1 MTANAKENTFRINR
15 SMEPGQYRLA
25 DIFPDIR
32 SYPVLRTIFTDGRE
46 FDRVMNKTKVFILD
60 SPHVMSVDNDDGSIN
75 IGLNYLK
82 SASLTFLYLDIIHE
96 LCHVKQH
103 LEGRDLFER
112 QKSYVDRETE
122 IEAYEV
128 TIREARRIGMKDRVL
143 RDYLNVPWINAAEH
157 KRLCRRMG
165 CDGKQAPK
173 RP

>member
-1 MTANAKENTFRINR
+1 MTANARENTFHINR
-15 SMEPGQYRLA
+15 SVGPGQYRLA
-25 DIFPDIR
+25 EIFPDIR
-32 SYPVLRTIFTDGRE
+32 SYDILRTIFTDKRE
-46 FDRVMNKTKVFILD
+46 FDDVMERTEVFILD

-82 SASLTFLYLDIIHE
+82 SASLRFLYLDIIHE

-103 LEGRDLFER
+103 LDGRDLFER
-112 QKSYVDRETE
+112 QKSYVDRDTE

-128 TIREARRIGMKDRVL
+128 TVREGRRIGMKDGML
-143 RDYLNVPWINAAEH
+143 RDYLNVPWITAAEH

-165 CDGKQAPK
+165 CDGRQSRK